1 MPALDSRQ
9 WCLQQNKKE
18 EEEEY
23 PKLSDNGNKQIKK
36 ECIISIGYPP
46 FLYLGFSIPPNKRSY
61 CVFFELKINII
72 GIRP

>member
-36 ECIISIGYPP
+36 ECIISIGYPH
-46 FLYLGFSIPPNKRSY
+46 FCISVSRFHQIKEAIVCFSN
-61 CVFFELKINII
+61 
-72 GIRP
+72 